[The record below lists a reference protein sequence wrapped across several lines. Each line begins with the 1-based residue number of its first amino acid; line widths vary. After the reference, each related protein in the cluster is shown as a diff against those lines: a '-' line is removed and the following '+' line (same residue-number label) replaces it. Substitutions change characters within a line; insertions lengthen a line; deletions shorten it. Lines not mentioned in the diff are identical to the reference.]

1 MEYAEE
7 VQEDGL
13 TLEEVAALETSELN
27 NATAPESEDA
37 AARGSSDDEKQDASP
52 DAAQ

>member
-1 MEYAEE
+1 MEYAKE

-13 TLEEVAALETSELN
+13 TLEEVAALETSEDN
-27 NATAPESEDA
+27 ETASATEDA
-37 AARGSSDDEKQDASP
+37 AADGSSDDEKQDASP